1 MPIPCAKESISL
13 PELFNLFAQLPAT
26 GETEDFTTLFESEL
40 VRIERI
46 VSDEHRSPQD
56 FWYDQP
62 HDEWVM
68 LLRGEA
74 VLEFESG
81 EQQMLYVG
89 DSVHIPAGCVH
100 RVAQTAPRTV
110 WLAIHMFG

>member
-1 MPIPCAKESISL
+1 MT
-13 PELFNLFAQLPAT
+13 PEIFNLFANLPVT
-26 GETEDFTTLFESEL
+26 SDSEDFQVLLETDL

-46 VSDEHRSPQD
+46 VSDGQRSEPD

-74 VLEFESG
+74 VLEFEGG
-81 EQQMLYVG
+81 EMRELHLG
-89 DSVHIPAGCVH
+89 DSLNIPANCPH
-100 RVAQTAPRTV
+100 RVAWTGPRTM
-110 WLAIHMFG
+110 WLAIHIFG